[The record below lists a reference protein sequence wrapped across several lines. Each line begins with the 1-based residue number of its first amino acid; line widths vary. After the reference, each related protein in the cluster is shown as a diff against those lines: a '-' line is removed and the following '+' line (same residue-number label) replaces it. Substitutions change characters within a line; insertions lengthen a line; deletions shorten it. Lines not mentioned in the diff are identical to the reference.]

1 MPACLSACLYSS
13 SSVVSEQWWR
23 LLSDEGNVLFKET
36 NCCWRLQ
43 TGCCC
48 CCCFQAQQRNSAE
61 FLFDHIRTSTPSY
74 DSGEDRFCLFTP
86 AQTTSQ
92 TSQSNKSESNSV
104 LIELEPRTRTS
115 RSRTPRTRT
124 SRSRTSVRHQ
134 CQHQPRHRRGWWHI
148 EVIDGEN
155 RTRCPERLKV
165 WMFECWSRWSWG
177 QPVCVSGA
185 PVGAELNTPQEQ
197 TGGSRTPL
205 LKVQFFY

>member
-104 LIELEPRTRTS
+104 LIELEPRSRTPRS
-115 RSRTPRTRT
+115 RTPRTRTPRTRT
-124 SRSRTSVRHQ
+124 SRSWTSVRHQ
-134 CQHQPRHRRGWWHI
+134 CQHQPESACRVLNMFVSCGCLTLKASRCLILW
-148 EVIDGEN
+148 VI
-155 RTRCPERLKV
+155 
-165 WMFECWSRWSWG
+165 
-177 QPVCVSGA
+177 
-185 PVGAELNTPQEQ
+185 
-197 TGGSRTPL
+197 
-205 LKVQFFY
+205 

>member
-86 AQTTSQ
+86 ARTTSQ

-104 LIELEPRTRTS
+104 LIELEPR
-115 RSRTPRTRT
+115 SRTP
-124 SRSRTSVRHQ
+124 RSRTSVRHQ
-134 CQHQPRHRRGWWHI
+134 CQHQPESACRVLNMFVSCGCLTLKAPRCLILW
-148 EVIDGEN
+148 VI
-155 RTRCPERLKV
+155 
-165 WMFECWSRWSWG
+165 
-177 QPVCVSGA
+177 
-185 PVGAELNTPQEQ
+185 
-197 TGGSRTPL
+197 
-205 LKVQFFY
+205 